1 MSFAAETKN
10 ELARITPEKKC
21 CMLAEIAGFL
31 RVSGSLR
38 LAGGGKFMIVITT
51 ENPAVAR
58 HYKKLMK
65 EYFQVDTKLELGDA
79 PGPKKGRVYMLAIGP
94 EMRSEQI
101 LRETGILMVREGNNY
116 ISDGIFDGLI
126 RTKCCKKAYLRGIFM
141 GTGTVNDPANSY
153 HLEFVCASRTLALD
167 LRKLINSFVD
177 LSAKVVQRKDSYI
190 VYMKSSEYISDT
202 LAIMGAHT
210 QVFSFEDVKI
220 KKELVN
226 HAVRITNCDNANT
239 DRTLDAAQRQ
249 LAAIKIIEREK
260 GIAWLPEKLR
270 HVAQLRLDYPE
281 ASLVQLAEMMMPP
294 MKKSGINNRF
304 RKIEELAEKLR
315 NHSVLLFLLAG
326 FACSTPILL

>member
-10 ELARITPEKKC
+10 ELARIEPEKKC

-38 LAGGGKFMIVITT
+38 LAGGGKFKIVITT

-58 HYKKLMK
+58 HYKKLIK
-65 EYFQVDTKLELGDA
+65 EYFQVDTELEVEDA
-79 PGPKKGRVYMLAIGP
+79 PPPKKGRIYMLAISP

-126 RTKCCKKAYLRGIFM
+126 RSKCCKKAYLRGIFM
-141 GTGTVNDPANSY
+141 GAGTMNDPAKSY
-153 HLEFVCASRTLALD
+153 HLEFVCASKNLAMD
-167 LRKLINSFVD
+167 LRKMINSFVD
-177 LSAKVVQRKDSYI
+177 LSAKEVQRKESYN
-190 VYMKSSEYISDT
+190 VYMKNSEYISDT

-210 QVFSFEDVKI
+210 QVFAFEDVKI

-226 HAVRITNCDNANT
+226 NAVRITNCDNANT
-239 DRTLDAAQRQ
+239 DRTLDASQRQ
-249 LAAIKIIEREK
+249 ISAIRKIENAK
-260 GIAWLPEKLR
+260 GLGWLPEKLQE
-270 HVAQLRLDYPE
+270 VAELRLAHPE
-281 ASLVQLAEMMMPP
+281 ANLLQLAEMMNPP

-304 RKIEELAEKLR
+304 RRIEELAAKL
-315 NHSVLLFLLAG
+315 
-326 FACSTPILL
+326 